1 MASLKNAPSSA
12 LAPETQ
18 RAPSY
23 APQHQSVVGYTPK
36 GILGTLLAP
45 RQGDD
50 NGGISFNTV
59 PGQPTGDPNLAVQ
72 LPFGSRV
79 TQIVA
84 EAVFP
89 ADDGSGQI
97 DLSGFNIGSGRY
109 NQNPMK
115 PAEFPKYQNGDLFL
129 DSTLGGAYKTS
140 RVFRNM
146 GDIQSNNN
154 ITPPGVGQGSVG
166 YIRQSPDPEINFVN
180 LGEGTSQAGG
190 GQSGLQNSLLLGAE
204 FKVII
209 SYVVIADNAE
219 SYLAQAINQARPSV
233 RGA

>member
-1 MASLKNAPSSA
+1 MASSA

-23 APQHQSVVGYTPK
+23 ALQHQSVVGYTPS
-36 GILGTLLAP
+36 GILGTSLAP
-45 RQGDD
+45 SQGS
-50 NGGISFNTV
+50 NFGISFNSV

-89 ADDGSGQI
+89 SDDGSGQI
-97 DLSGFNIGSGRY
+97 DATGFNIGSGVF
-109 NQNPMK
+109 QGKPME
-115 PAEFPKYQNGDLFL
+115 PIDFPQYQNGDLFL
-129 DSTLGGAYKTS
+129 DGTLGGAYKTN

-146 GDIQSNNN
+146 GDMQSNNN
-154 ITPPGVGQGSVG
+154 ITPPGVAQGSVG
-166 YIRQSPDPEINFVN
+166 YIPQAPNPEVNFVN
-180 LGEGTSQAGG
+180 LGEGLSQAGG
-190 GQSGLQNSLLLGAE
+190 GQGGLQNLLLRGAE
-204 FKVII
+204 FKVVI